1 MRTAKVMFL
10 MVACVILCGSAIAAD
25 PAPVDLESPTP
36 HLTAG
41 VPAKPA
47 AKGNAT
53 DLAKQTQNPV
63 ADLISL
69 PLQNNTYFETGPD
82 GRTQNVLLVQPV
94 IPFHLNDDWNFIAR
108 PVIPIINQPAMT
120 DDQNRNGGLG
130 NIQFEGFFSPKKP
143 VGDWILGFG
152 PYLEFP
158 TNSNPDGQ
166 FGTDNWS
173 AGPAFLA
180 LQMKGHWVY
189 GALVT
194 HLWSYAGPDPEKN
207 LTGIQPILNYNLKD
221 GWYLNSAPQINAN
234 WAADSHSDTW
244 TIPVGGAVGKVFHIG
259 KQPINTRV
267 GAYYNVEKPDS
278 GSDWQFQVQVQFL
291 FPK

>member
-1 MRTAKVMFL
+1 MRTTKVIFL

-25 PAPVDLESPTP
+25 PAPADPESTP
-36 HLTAG
+36 GHTAD
-41 VPAKPA
+41 VPIDPA
-47 AKGNAT
+47 TGKHDAT
-53 DLAKQTQNPV
+53 DLAKKTQNPV
-63 ADLISL
+63 SDLISL
-69 PLQNNTYFETGPD
+69 PFQNNTYFETGPD
-82 GRTQNVLLVQPV
+82 GRTQNVLLIEPV

-108 PVIPIINQPAMT
+108 SVIPIINQPAMN

-143 VGDWILGFG
+143 VGGWILGFG

-189 GALVT
+189 GALFT

-221 GWYLNSAPQINAN
+221 GWYLNSSPQINAN

-259 KQPINTRV
+259 KLPVNTRV

>member
-1 MRTAKVMFL
+1 MRTTKVIFL

-25 PAPVDLESPTP
+25 PAPADPESTP
-36 HLTAG
+36 GHTAD
-41 VPAKPA
+41 VPIDPA
-47 AKGNAT
+47 TGKHDAT
-53 DLAKQTQNPV
+53 DLAKKTQNPV
-63 ADLISL
+63 SDLISL
-69 PLQNNTYFETGPD
+69 PFQNNTYFETGPD
-82 GRTQNVLLVQPV
+82 GRTQNVLLIEPV

-108 PVIPIINQPAMT
+108 SVIPIINQPAMN

-143 VGDWILGFG
+143 VGGWILGFG

-189 GALVT
+189 GALFT

-221 GWYLNSAPQINAN
+221 GWYLNSSPQINAN

-278 GSDWQFQVQVQFL
+278 GSDWQFQVQIQFL

>member
-1 MRTAKVMFL
+1 MRTTKGVF
-10 MVACVILCGSAIAAD
+10 VILACGVLCGMAVAAD
-25 PAPVDLESPTP
+25 TPPAE
-36 HLTAG
+36 
-41 VPAKPA
+41 PAAADTSAPAQPA
-47 AKGNAT
+47 AKHDAT

-69 PLQNNTYFETGPD
+69 PIQNNTYFETGPD

-166 FGTDNWS
+166 FGTDNYS

-194 HLWSYAGPDPEKN
+194 HLWSYHGNDPEKN

-234 WAADSHSDTW
+234 WSADSSDTW
-244 TIPVGGAVGKVFHIG
+244 TIPVGGAVGKVFHVG
-259 KQPINTRV
+259 KLPVNARV
-267 GAYYNVEKPDS
+267 GAYYNVEAPDS
-278 GSDWQFQVQVQFL
+278 GSDWQFQFQVQFL